1 MRKWK
6 SRVWKSGVFCQIKL
20 STQGMKKYTDERD
33 AKMSLARA
41 GRALAACQRMDL
53 KEIRLL
59 TIAVAAYWLI
69 AILCLVESFCG
80 GLT

>member
-1 MRKWK
+1 MEVTC
-6 SRVWKSGVFCQIKL
+6 VWKSGRVFCQMKL

-59 TIAVAAYWLI
+59 TIAY
-69 AILCLVESFCG
+69 
-80 GLT
+80 